1 MMKKMKV
8 FRKMEIEVE
17 NYQVGDQIIVPLRG
31 IGGFT
36 ATVQK
41 VTDEGTLFLFDECV
55 ARKAMNENGENKGGY
70 EESDLKKWID
80 TTLYMS
86 FPEEMRDK
94 MYGLTIPTVGQIV
107 GFESEWNNENF
118 EMDNEEQFPLMNERK
133 NRIASFEG
141 RIMQVWLR
149 NATKER
155 YSSNHFACVAGF
167 GYASYFPASFTSGV
181 RPEFWIKKG
190 E

>member
-1 MMKKMKV
+1 MRV
-8 FRKMEIEVE
+8 FRKMEIEAE

-41 VTDEGTLFLFDECV
+41 VTDEGALFLFDECV

-86 FPEEMRDK
+86 FPEEIRDK

-107 GFESEWNNENF
+107 GLENEWNNKDL
-118 EMDNEEQFPLMNERK
+118 EMDNEEQLPLMKDYK
-133 NRIASFEG
+133 NRIACFEG
-141 RIMQVWLR
+141 RPALGWLR
-149 NATKER
+149 NATKKKF
-155 YSSNHFACVAGF
+155 SSTCFARMSNF
-167 GYASYFPASFTSGV
+167 GLPAYNGASNSLGV

>member
-1 MMKKMKV
+1 MRV

-41 VTDEGTLFLFDECV
+41 VTDESALFLFDECV
-55 ARKAMNENGENKGGY
+55 ARKAMNENGENRGGY

-107 GFESEWNNENF
+107 GLEGEWNNENL

-133 NRIASFEG
+133 NRITCFKG
-141 RIMQVWLR
+141 QIMGVWLR
-149 NATKER
+149 NAAEER
-155 YSSNHFACVAGF
+155 YSSGYFACMDGF
-167 GYASYFPASFTSGV
+167 GSKSSLHASLTFGV

>member
-1 MMKKMKV
+1 MRV
-8 FRKMEIEVE
+8 FRKMEIEAE
-17 NYQVGDQIIVPLRG
+17 NYQVGDQIVVPLRG

-41 VTDEGTLFLFDECV
+41 VTDEGALFLFDECV
-55 ARKAMNENGENKGGY
+55 ARKAMNENNENKGGY

-86 FPEEMRDK
+86 FLEEMRDK

-107 GFESEWNNENF
+107 GLEGEWNNENL

-133 NRIASFEG
+133 NRIAFFED
-141 RIMQVWLR
+141 RITWVWLR
-149 NATKER
+149 NATKKR
-155 YSSNHFACVAGF
+155 YSSSYFVCMDGF
-167 GYASYFPASFTSGV
+167 GLECSLPASLTFGV